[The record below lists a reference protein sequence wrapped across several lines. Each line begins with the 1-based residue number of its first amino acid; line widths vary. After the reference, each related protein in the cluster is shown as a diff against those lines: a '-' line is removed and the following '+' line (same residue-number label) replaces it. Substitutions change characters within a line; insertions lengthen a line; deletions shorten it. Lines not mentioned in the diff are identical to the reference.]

1 MDTLSLYLELYSRDT
16 KPEDAPKHA
25 VLNIFREILLA
36 KDITTRI
43 EKMVEDK
50 SALDE
55 FLKKCGTGGGQKLL
69 KDIATFNGN
78 LANKAKQMTQALN
91 KAKKKEKER
100 LERAKQRE
108 EKAEAKNEIKEA
120 PVGGADAKEV
130 PKPPKPP
137 KKAEAKN
144 EIKEAPVGGADAKEV
159 PKPPKPPKKTKDKIS
174 KEMREQIW
182 ETYIGDHAIS
192 ACPVCHKRYIRM
204 TDFSAGHIVAEACG
218 GETNVRNLMP
228 ICGTCN
234 SRMATKNLFEYCRKE
249 FDRDPVVS
257 NVIEHEPAAKT
268 KAKAK
273 VKPPSD

>member
-1 MDTLSLYLELYSRDT
+1 LSAPTKNELPPPHINPWSYHKSMDTLSLYLELYSRDT

-55 FLKKCGTGGGQKLL
+55 FLKKCGIGGGQKLL

-78 LANKAKQMTQALN
+78 LADKAKQMTQALN

-120 PVGGADAKEV
+120 T
-130 PKPPKPP
+130 
-137 KKAEAKN
+137 
-144 EIKEAPVGGADAKEV
+144 VGGADAKEV

-182 ETYIGDHAIS
+182 ETYIGDRAK
-192 ACPVCHKRYIRM
+192 ADCPVCQKRVIRM

-218 GETNVRNLMP
+218 GETNVGNLMP
-228 ICGTCN
+228 ICGNCN
-234 SRMATKNLFEYCRKE
+234 SRMATKNLFEYCRAE